1 MTMAMYAP
9 LLATMIAL
17 VPRSAHHLA
26 VLATLVQPELVE
38 LWTDTSTVTE
48 STLSTY
54 STYVLM
60 MVPVTLVLTGMELN
74 EFRGATET
82 TSRATKTGTS
92 TSTN

>member
-26 VLATLVQPELVE
+26 VLATLVQPALAE
-38 LWTDTSTVTE
+38 WTDTSTVTE

-74 EFRGATET
+74 EFSGATET
-82 TSRATKTGTS
+82 TSRAKKTGTS